1 MKKGDVRGQR
11 RKPDS
16 CGFVSEGGVY
26 VFEEC
31 GADNPLDWRFRR
43 PAYTTW
49 RYFLIKGQRKCT
61 SLHILPKERSN
72 TDLAII
78 GKSPKIH
85 VRIGDSILYAAKLEF
100 HINIGIA
107 RVLIISLLPHNR
119 GWHFG
124 GAGDLGINRSGHVS
138 RHADEGGAS
147 IDSTSRGLA
156 AG

>member
-1 MKKGDVRGQR
+1 MRHRQSIGLETSETCIHNMALFPSKGT
-11 RKPDS
+11 
-16 CGFVSEGGVY
+16 E
-26 VFEEC
+26 
-31 GADNPLDWRFRR
+31 
-43 PAYTTW
+43 
-49 RYFLIKGQRKCT
+49 RKCN

-85 VRIGDSILYAAKLEF
+85 VRIGDSILYAAKFEF

-138 RHADEGGAS
+138 RHANEGGAS